1 MNTYFRDDET
11 YFGYHQDDEL
21 DTMEIISPMNANP
34 DISEEENDWTTQ
46 ITFKGD
52 IYSLAHK
59 DYKGVLIRY
68 KKRCKARGLG
78 RYILKN
84 DVPMFW
90 NENYNSRR
98 GEIGI
103 PPKSSGFK
111 VCDGKLNYRGSGGTP
126 NLYNEDHFSE
136 GVAY

>member
-1 MNTYFRDDET
+1 MCEDEMT
-11 YFGYHQDDEL
+11 GILMRQYV
-21 DTMEIISPMNANP
+21 
-34 DISEEENDWTTQ
+34 EEENEWVDQ

-59 DYKGVLIRY
+59 DYKGVLLPY

-90 NENYNSRR
+90 NENYNSKPDA
-98 GEIGI
+98 IGV

-111 VCDGKLNYRGSGGTP
+111 IRDGKLYYRGSGAEP
-126 NLYNEDHFSE
+126 VQYIEDHFSGGE
-136 GVAY
+136 RTN

>member
-1 MNTYFRDDET
+1 MCEDEMT
-11 YFGYHQDDEL
+11 GILMRQYV
-21 DTMEIISPMNANP
+21 
-34 DISEEENDWTTQ
+34 EEENEWVDQ

-59 DYKGVLIRY
+59 DYKGVLIQHT
-68 KKRCKARGLG
+68 KRGKATNKWGG

-111 VCDGKLNYRGSGGTP
+111 VCDGKLSYRGSGGTP